1 MLCHRGFKGWT
12 SLPVIWGFLGVG
24 VGGLFVLK
32 MGVGHGGSFSYL
44 YHLGDYGR
52 RIDLNLSLSW
62 ATQRVPD
69 LLATT

>member
-1 MLCHRGFKGWT
+1 MDFAFIYPGF
-12 SLPVIWGFLGVG
+12 FLGGG
-24 VGGLFVLK
+24 VFVLK

-44 YHLGDYGR
+44 YYLGDYSR